1 GAASHQR
8 SRPWPRRRGAL
19 RMAEMRS
26 CVDAEW
32 LAKHPEAI
40 TRSKASPSMKGYAA
54 PPGTGPVG
62 ETCRTCKHYT
72 HNRGSEGRSKPY
84 PKCGLVKTTNG
95 PGTDIKAK
103 SLACEKWETRNA
115 PF

>member
-1 GAASHQR
+1 
-8 SRPWPRRRGAL
+8 
-19 RMAEMRS
+19 MAEMRS

-62 ETCRTCKHYT
+62 ETCRTCKHYA
-72 HNRGSEGRSKPY
+72 HQRNSEGRGAAH
-84 PKCGLVKTTNG
+84 PKCALMRALWTHG